1 MVVAALS
8 STPRQLLACNVA
20 SGSSF
25 GTGRGQV
32 PLRLS
37 RRFKLPHLSFLLSRR
52 LVRDFGSIVSVL
64 VGVVDDGG
72 HDLAV
77 SGAVAFQL
85 VGDKPP
91 GRASLPLQPLAEDS
105 FGGFPITAR
114 LDEDIEY
121 ITILIYRVP
130 EVLAF
135 ALYLYENLVQVPRVT
150 ETTLSTLQSPSVF
163 RSELD
168 APKSD
173 RFIGN
178 GDAALSQQV
187 LDIAKAQAES
197 VVQPDRVAD
206 DFRRKSISAV
216 ALRFPFHP
224 PSLSG
229 ASSI

>member
-1 MVVAALS
+1 MMAGLQQMPSNAKEVLHES
-8 STPRQLLACNVA
+8 MH
-20 SGSSF
+20 
-25 GTGRGQV
+25 GQEL
-32 PLRLS
+32 LRLS
-37 RRFKLPHLSFLLSRR
+37 RRFKLPHLSFPMSRR
-52 LVRDFGSIVSVL
+52 LMRDFGSIVSVL

-85 VGDKPP
+85 VGDQPP
-91 GRASLPLQPLAEDS
+91 GRASLPLQQLAEES

-114 LDEDIEY
+114 LDEDIEH
-121 ITILIYRVP
+121 ITILIYRAP

-163 RSELD
+163 RPELD
-168 APKSD
+168 TPKSD

-178 GDAALSQQV
+178 GDAALSQEI
-187 LDIAKAQAES
+187 LDIAKAQAKS

-206 DFRRKSISAV
+206 DFGRKSISAV
-216 ALRFPFHP
+216 ARRVPFHP
-224 PSLSG
+224 PSLSD
-229 ASSI
+229 ASPI

>member
-1 MVVAALS
+1 MTS
-8 STPRQLLACNVA
+8 RQ
-20 SGSSF
+20 G
-25 GTGRGQV
+25 
-32 PLRLS
+32 
-37 RRFKLPHLSFLLSRR
+37 
-52 LVRDFGSIVSVL
+52 
-64 VGVVDDGG
+64 
-72 HDLAV
+72 
-77 SGAVAFQL
+77 
-85 VGDKPP
+85 
-91 GRASLPLQPLAEDS
+91 GRACPFNRLRKIRLAA
-105 FGGFPITAR
+105 FRITAR

>member
-1 MVVAALS
+1 M
-8 STPRQLLACNVA
+8 
-20 SGSSF
+20 
-25 GTGRGQV
+25 
-32 PLRLS
+32 
-37 RRFKLPHLSFLLSRR
+37 SRR

-85 VGDKPP
+85 VGDQPP
-91 GRASLPLQPLAEDS
+91 GRASLPLQQLAEES

-114 LDEDIEY
+114 LDEGIEH
-121 ITILIYRVP
+121 ITILTYRAP

-163 RSELD
+163 WSELD
-168 APKSD
+168 TPKSD

-178 GDAALSQQV
+178 GDAALSRKI
-187 LDIAKAQAES
+187 LDIAKAQAKS
-197 VVQPDRVAD
+197 MVQPDRVAD
-206 DFRRKSISAV
+206 DFGRKSISAV
-216 ALRFPFHP
+216 ARRVPFIRP
-224 PSLSG
+224 VCQTPAQFDSTPQCVRSPAVFGLEFG
-229 ASSI
+229 MM